1 MYPRWDIPTK
11 RSTDEKVLIM
21 GILNVTPDS
30 FSDGGRFFD
39 ANAALEQAGKMA
51 DQGADIID
59 VGGESTRPFSDPV
72 TAREEIDRVI
82 PVIKVLAPDLDVPV
96 SIDTYKPEVAEKGME
111 AGAVIVN
118 DVFGLRS
125 EGMARVIAD
134 HGAGCVIMHMKGRPK
149 NMQKSPRY
157 GNVVAEIKDFLGE
170 KTEEALEAGVKR
182 SKIAVDPGLGF
193 GKTVGNNYEIMR
205 RLEEFNS
212 LEAPV
217 LVGPSRK
224 SFIGAVT
231 GEDIADRRV
240 PGSLAAVT
248 ACILNGARI
257 VRAHD
262 VAQTKQAV
270 DVARAIMEME

>member
-1 MYPRWDIPTK
+1 MYPGWDIPAK

-30 FSDGGRFFD
+30 FSDGGKFFD
-39 ANAALEQAGKMA
+39 PDVALEHARKMEE
-51 DQGADIID
+51 QGADIID
-59 VGGESTRPFSDPV
+59 VGGESTRPFSEPV
-72 TAREEIDRVI
+72 AAGEEIDRVT
-82 PVIKVLAPDLDVPV
+82 PVIKALAPDLDVPV
-96 SIDTYKPEVAEKGME
+96 SIDTHKPEVAEKGIE

-118 DVFGLRS
+118 DVYGLRT

-149 NMQKSPRY
+149 NMQKNPRY
-157 GNVVAEIKDFLGE
+157 GNVVAEIKDFLAE
-170 KTEEALEAGVKR
+170 RMEVALEAGVKR
-182 SKIAVDPGLGF
+182 NKIAVDPGLGF

-205 RLEEFNS
+205 RLEEFDD
-212 LEAPV
+212 LKAPV

-231 GEDIADRRV
+231 GEEIAENRV
-240 PGSLAAVT
+240 PGSLAAVA

-257 VRAHD
+257 VRVHD
-262 VAQTKQAV
+262 VAQAKQAV
-270 DVARAIMEME
+270 DVTRAIMEME